1 MTASSRFAP
10 VFGICLYGACR
21 IREACSL
28 RTADVYN
35 RKGTP
40 RHELIIRKENSK
52 GKLATRTLPVIE
64 ELRSLLIAYYPQ
76 PRTWFSSSVVIIK
89 EIFILHSAAKIL
101 RDACYQ
107 LDLEG
112 VSTHSFRRTALTQMS
127 NAGIPLRVIQ
137 EISGHR
143 SLSVLQGYLK
153 VTPEQVRGAASSLS
167 MLGYSDHNAPDSL
180 NPLDLERDLKNEA
193 ESSQQHRDR
202 KKRKNNRGCSSGY
215 PSTTIK
221 NFIHPRTVLYRENIF
236 PDAFPMIFHLDRV
249 LRFSQAISRFCA
261 SL

>member
-1 MTASSRFAP
+1 MKIDRYGQAKILTPEEIQILFREGLTTPRDRAL
-10 VFGICLYGACR
+10 FGICLYGACR

-40 RHELIIRKENSK
+40 RDELIIRKENSK

-76 PRTWFSSSVVIIK
+76 PRTWFLFPGRHNKGHI
-89 EIFILHSAAKIL
+89 HPDSAAKIL
-101 RDACYQ
+101 RDACYN

-143 SLSVLQGYLK
+143 SLSVLQGYLE
-153 VTPEQVRGAASSLS
+153 VTPDQVRGAASSLS
-167 MLGYSDHNAPDSL
+167 MLGYSDHNAPNSL
-180 NPLDLERDLKNEA
+180 NPLDFKQDFKNEA

-202 KKRKNNRGCSSGY
+202 EEKK
-215 PSTTIK
+215 
-221 NFIHPRTVLYRENIF
+221 E
-236 PDAFPMIFHLDRV
+236 
-249 LRFSQAISRFCA
+249 
-261 SL
+261 